1 MKRFFYVA
9 CVVVL
14 CLLLVVPA
22 ATAKKKPF
30 KIRFSH
36 VVSENTPKGWAA
48 NEFAARVNETLKGKV
63 KVVVFPS
70 AQLYGDNQAIEA
82 LSAGFIEM
90 AAPSS
95 AKFVGSV
102 PALQL
107 FDMPFLFPRIE
118 TVHAVVDGPIGDDI
132 RAMFIKRGLGIK
144 LMTFWDNAFKQF
156 SSNVRPLIKP
166 ADFKGVKFRIMSSDV
181 LEAQMEGLGG
191 VGLKLPF
198 AEVYNA
204 LEQGVVDGQENT
216 ASNIYTKKFHEVQKY
231 MTFSNHGYLGYA
243 VIMNQKFWDKLPADI
258 QKTISKIL
266 KEVTAEARMKA
277 IELDQKQS
285 ALIRDYAKKSGRLKI
300 FDLTAAQTAALQKAM
315 KPVHDQFADVV
326 PTKWIN
332 QVKKMK

>member
-1 MKRFFYVA
+1 MKRFFFVA
-9 CVVVL
+9 CVLSCCVL
-14 CLLLVVPA
+14 MA
-22 ATAKKKPF
+22 APSTMAAKAK

-48 NEFAARVNETLKGKV
+48 NEFAARVNKALEGRYQ
-63 KVVVFPS
+63 VVVFPN

-107 FDMPFLFPRIE
+107 FDMPFLFPSIE
-118 TVHAVVDGPIGDDI
+118 TVHKVVDGKIGDEI
-132 RAMFIKRGLGIK
+132 RAMFVERALGIK

-166 ADFKGVKFRIMSSDV
+166 DDFKGVKFRIMSSDV
-181 LEAQMEGLGG
+181 LEAQMAGLGG

-198 AEVYNA
+198 SEVYNA

-231 MTFSNHGYLGYA
+231 LTFSNHGYLGYA
-243 VIMNQKFWDKLPADI
+243 VIMNQKFWDGLPKDV
-258 QKTISKIL
+258 QKTITKIM
-266 KEVTAEARMKA
+266 KDVTKLEREKA
-277 IELDQKQS
+277 LELDKEQGS
-285 ALIRDYAKKSGRLKI
+285 LIREYAKKSGKLEI
-300 FDLTAAQTAALQKAM
+300 FDLTKEQTKELQKAM
-315 KPVHDQFADVV
+315 KPVHDKFADVV
-326 PTKWIN
+326 PPKWVDSI
-332 QVKKMK
+332 KKMK

>member
-1 MKRFFYVA
+1 MKRFFF
-9 CVVVL
+9 VL
-14 CLLLVVPA
+14 CVLILCMVMVVPA
-22 ATAKKKPF
+22 AMAKAK

-36 VVSENTPKGWAA
+36 VVSVNTPKGWAA
-48 NEFAARVNETLKGKV
+48 NEFANRVNKALEGKYEV
-63 KVVVFPS
+63 IVFPN

-118 TVHAVVDGPIGDDI
+118 TVHNVVDGPIGDEI
-132 RAMFIKRGLGIK
+132 RDMFIERKLGIK

-156 SSNVRPLIKP
+156 SCNVRPLLKP
-166 ADFKGVKFRIMSSDV
+166 TDFKGVKFRIMSSDV
-181 LEAQMEGLGG
+181 LEAQMSGLGG

-243 VIMNQKFWDKLPADI
+243 VIMNQKFWDKLPADV
-258 QKTISKIL
+258 QETISRIL
-266 KEVTAEARMKA
+266 TEVTALERKKA
-277 IELDQKQS
+277 LELDKEQG
-285 ALIRDYAKKSGRLKI
+285 ALIRDYAKKSKRLKI
-300 FDLTAAQTAALQKAM
+300 FDLTSKQTKELQKAM
-315 KPVHDQFADVV
+315 KPVHDKFADVV

-332 QVKKMK
+332 EIKTMK

>member
-1 MKRFFYVA
+1 MKKLF
-9 CVVVL
+9 VVMSIMFL
-14 CLLLVVPA
+14 SLLLVVPPSM
-22 ATAKKKPF
+22 AKKPI

-36 VVSENTPKGWAA
+36 VVSVNTPKGWAA
-48 NEFAARVNETLKGKV
+48 NEFASRVNKALKGRY

-107 FDMPFLFPRIE
+107 FDMPFLFPTIK
-118 TVHAVVDGPIGDDI
+118 TVHKVVDGPIGDEI
-132 RAMFIKRGLGIK
+132 RTMFKERKLGIK

-156 SSNVRPLIKP
+156 SDNIRPLIQP

-181 LEAQMEGLGG
+181 LESQMSALGG

-198 AEVYNA
+198 SEVYNA

-231 MTFSNHGYLGYA
+231 LTFSNHGYLGYA
-243 VIMNQKFWDKLPADI
+243 VIMNQKFWDKLPADD

-266 KEVTAEARMKA
+266 TEVTALERQKA
-277 IELDQKQS
+277 LELDKEQS
-285 ALIRDYAKKSGRLKI
+285 QLIRDYAKKSKRLKI
-300 FDLTAAQTAALQKAM
+300 YDLTPAQTAALQKTM
-315 KPVHDQFADVV
+315 KPVWDKFTDVV
-326 PTKWIN
+326 PAKWIEDI
-332 QVKKMK
+332 KKMK

>member
-1 MKRFFYVA
+1 MKKFCVLMSILFLGSLVA
-9 CVVVL
+9 
-14 CLLLVVPA
+14 VPA
-22 ATAKKKPF
+22 SMAKKPK

-48 NEFAARVNETLKGKV
+48 NEFAKRVNEALKGRY
-63 KVVVFPS
+63 KVVVFPN

-82 LSAGFIEM
+82 ISAGFIEM

-95 AKFVGSV
+95 AKFIGSV

-107 FDMPFLFPRIE
+107 FDMPFLFPSLK
-118 TVHAVVDGPIGDDI
+118 TVHKVIDGNIGDEI
-132 RAMFIKRGLGIK
+132 REMFVKRGLGIR

-156 SSNVRPLIKP
+156 SDNIRPLIKP

-181 LEAQMEGLGG
+181 LEAQMAGLGG

-231 MTFSNHGYLGYA
+231 LTFSNHGYLGYA
-243 VIMNQKFWDKLPADI
+243 VIINQKFWDKLPPDV
-258 QKTISKIL
+258 QKTISKIMT
-266 KEVTAEARMKA
+266 EVTALERQKA
-277 IELDQKQS
+277 IELDKEQS
-285 ALIRDYAKKSGRLKI
+285 QLIRDYAKKSGRLKI
-300 FDLTAAQTAALQKAM
+300 YDLTPEQTAELQKAM
-315 KPVHDQFADVV
+315 KPVHDKFSDVV
-326 PTKWIN
+326 PAKWIEDI
-332 QVKKMK
+332 KKMK

>member
-1 MKRFFYVA
+1 MKRFFFVICA
-9 CVVVL
+9 LFLCVVL
-14 CLLLVVPA
+14 MAPA
-22 ATAKKKPF
+22 AMAKAK

-48 NEFAARVNETLKGKV
+48 NEFAARVNKALEGKYE
-63 KVVVFPS
+63 VVVFPN

-107 FDMPFLFPRIE
+107 FDMPFLFPSIN
-118 TVHAVVDGPIGDDI
+118 TVHKVVDGPIGDEI
-132 RAMFIKRGLGIK
+132 RAMFIERNLGIK

-156 SSNVRPLIKP
+156 SSNVRPLLKP
-166 ADFKGVKFRIMSSDV
+166 EDFKGVKFRIMSSDV
-181 LEAQMEGLGG
+181 LEAQMKGLGG

-231 MTFSNHGYLGYA
+231 LTFSNHGYLGYA
-243 VIMNQKFWDKLPADI
+243 VIMNQKFWDGLPKDVQA
-258 QKTISKIL
+258 TISKIL
-266 KEVTAEARMKA
+266 TEVTALERQKA
-277 IELDQKQS
+277 VELDKEQGK
-285 ALIRDYAKKSGRLKI
+285 LIREYAKKSGKLEI
-300 FDLTAAQTAALQKAM
+300 FDLTPEQTAALQKAM
-315 KPVHDQFADVV
+315 KPVHDKFADVV
-326 PTKWIN
+326 PAKWIEAI
-332 QVKKMK
+332 KAMK

>member
-1 MKRFFYVA
+1 MKK
-9 CVVVL
+9 
-14 CLLLVVPA
+14 LLLISAIVFSCMLMIVPA
-22 ATAKKKPF
+22 SMAKAI

-48 NEFAARVNETLKGKV
+48 NEFAARVNKALKGKYE
-63 KVVVFPS
+63 VVVFPN

-107 FDMPFLFPRIE
+107 FDMPFLFPNIK
-118 TVHAVVDGPIGDDI
+118 TVHEVVDGKIGDEI
-132 RAMFIKRGLGIK
+132 RQMFVDRNLGIK

-156 SSNVRPLIKP
+156 SDNVRPLLKP

-181 LEAQMEGLGG
+181 LEAQMAGLGG

-198 AEVYNA
+198 SEVYNA

-231 MTFSNHGYLGYA
+231 LTFSNHGYLGYA
-243 VIMNQKFWDKLPADI
+243 VIMNQKFWDKLPADV
-258 QKTISKIL
+258 QQTIGKIM
-266 KEVTAEARMKA
+266 KDVTALEREKA
-277 IELDQKQS
+277 MELDKEQGQ
-285 ALIRDYAKKSGRLKI
+285 LIRDYAKKSGRLKI
-300 FDLTAAQTAALQKAM
+300 YDLTPAQNAALQKAM
-315 KPVHDQFADVV
+315 KPVHDKFSDVV
-326 PTKWIN
+326 PTRWIE
-332 QVKKMK
+332 QIKKMK

>member
-1 MKRFFYVA
+1 MKRFFFVA
-9 CVVVL
+9 CVLSCCVL
-14 CLLLVVPA
+14 MA
-22 ATAKKKPF
+22 APSTMAAKAK

-48 NEFAARVNETLKGKV
+48 NEFAARVNKALEGRYQ
-63 KVVVFPS
+63 VVVFPN

-107 FDMPFLFPRIE
+107 FDMPFLFPSIE
-118 TVHAVVDGPIGDDI
+118 TVHKVVDGKIGDEI
-132 RAMFIKRGLGIK
+132 RAMFVERALGIK

-166 ADFKGVKFRIMSSDV
+166 DDFKGVKFRIMSSDV
-181 LEAQMEGLGG
+181 LEAQMAGLGG

-198 AEVYNA
+198 SEVYNA

-231 MTFSNHGYLGYA
+231 LTFSNHGYLGYA
-243 VIMNQKFWDKLPADI
+243 VIMNQKFWDGLPKDV
-258 QKTISKIL
+258 QKTITKIM
-266 KEVTAEARMKA
+266 KDVTKLERKKA
-277 IELDQKQS
+277 LELDKEQGN
-285 ALIRDYAKKSGRLKI
+285 LIREYAKKSGKLEI
-300 FDLTAAQTAALQKAM
+300 FDLTKEQTKELQKAM
-315 KPVHDQFADVV
+315 KPVHDKFADVV
-326 PTKWIN
+326 PPKWVDSI
-332 QVKKMK
+332 KKMK

>member
-1 MKRFFYVA
+1 MKRFFF
-9 CVVVL
+9 VL
-14 CLLLVVPA
+14 CVMVLCMVMVVPA
-22 ATAKKKPF
+22 AMAKAK

-36 VVSENTPKGWAA
+36 VVSVNTPKGWAA
-48 NEFAARVNETLKGKV
+48 NEFANRVNKALEGRY
-63 KVVVFPS
+63 KVVVFPN

-95 AKFVGSV
+95 AKFIGSI

-107 FDMPFLFPRIE
+107 FDMPFLFPRIQ
-118 TVHAVVDGPIGDDI
+118 TVHKTVDGSIGDEI
-132 RAMFIKRGLGIK
+132 RAMFKERGLGIK

-156 SSNVRPLIKP
+156 SSNVRPLLKP

-181 LEAQMEGLGG
+181 LEAQMAGLGG

-231 MTFSNHGYLGYA
+231 LTFSNHGYLGYA
-243 VIMNQKFWDKLPADI
+243 VIMNQKFWDKLPPDVQA
-258 QKTISKIL
+258 TINKIMM
-266 KEVTAEARMKA
+266 EVTALERQKA
-277 IELDQKQS
+277 IELDKEQG
-285 ALIRDYAKKSGRLKI
+285 ALIRDYAKKGGKLQI
-300 FDLTAAQTAALQKAM
+300 FDLTPEQTAELQKAM
-315 KPVHDQFADVV
+315 KPVHDKFSDTV
-326 PTKWIN
+326 PPRWVEA
-332 QVKKMK
+332 VKAMK

>member
-1 MKRFFYVA
+1 MKKFFFML
-9 CVVVL
+9 CVLISCMVM
-14 CLLLVVPA
+14 VVPA
-22 ATAKKKPF
+22 AMAKAKR
-30 KIRFSH
+30 IRFSH

-48 NEFAARVNETLKGKV
+48 NEFAARVNKALEGKYE
-63 KVVVFPS
+63 VVVFPNS
-70 AQLYGDNQAIEA
+70 QLYDDNQAVEA

-107 FDMPFLFPRIE
+107 FDMPFLFPNIE
-118 TVHAVVDGPIGDDI
+118 TVHKVVDGPIGDEI
-132 RAMFIKRGLGIK
+132 RGMFVERKLGIK

-156 SSNVRPLIKP
+156 SDNVRPLIKP
-166 ADFKGVKFRIMSSDV
+166 DDFKGVKFRIMSSDV
-181 LEAQMEGLGG
+181 LEAQMDGLGG

-198 AEVYNA
+198 SEVYNA

-243 VIMNQKFWDKLPADI
+243 VIMNQKFWDELPPDV
-258 QKTISKIL
+258 QKTITKIL
-266 KEVTAEARMKA
+266 TEVTDLEREKA
-277 IELDQKQS
+277 IELDKEQS

-300 FDLTAAQTAALQKAM
+300 TDLTPAQMLELQKAM
-315 KPVHDQFADVV
+315 KPVHDKFADVV
-326 PTKWIN
+326 PTKWIEDI
-332 QVKKMK
+332 KKMK

>member
-1 MKRFFYVA
+1 MFS
-9 CVVVL
+9 VVVC

-22 ATAKKKPF
+22 SMAKKPI

-48 NEFAARVNETLKGKV
+48 NEFAKRVNKALAGRY
-63 KVVVFPS
+63 KVVVFPN

-107 FDMPFLFPRIE
+107 FDMPFLFPRLK
-118 TVHAVVDGPIGDDI
+118 TVHNVIDGPIGDEI
-132 RAMFIKRGLGIK
+132 RAMFQKRGLGIK

-156 SSNVRPLIKP
+156 SCNVRPLLKP

-181 LEAQMEGLGG
+181 LEAQMKALGAI
-191 VGLKLPF
+191 GLKLPF
-198 AEVYNA
+198 SEVYNA

-216 ASNIYTKKFHEVQKY
+216 ASNIYTKKFYEVQKY
-231 MTFSNHGYLGYA
+231 LTFSNHGYIGYA
-243 VIMNQKFWDKLPADI
+243 VIMNRKFWDKLPPDV
-258 QKTISKIL
+258 QKTISTIL
-266 KEVTAEARMKA
+266 EDVTALERKKA
-277 IELDQKQS
+277 VELDKKQGG
-285 ALIRDYAKKSGRLKI
+285 LIREYAKKSGKLQI
-300 FDLTAAQTAALQKAM
+300 FDLTPAQTAKLQKAM
-315 KPVHDQFADVV
+315 KPVLDQFSDVV
-326 PTKWIN
+326 PPKWVN
-332 QVKKMK
+332 QIKKMK

>member
-1 MKRFFYVA
+1 MKRFFFILCA
-9 CVVVL
+9 LFLCVVL
-14 CLLLVVPA
+14 MAPSA
-22 ATAKKKPF
+22 MAKAK

-36 VVSENTPKGWAA
+36 VVSVNTPKGWAA
-48 NEFAARVNETLKGKV
+48 NEFANRVNKALDGRY
-63 KVVVFPS
+63 VVTVFPN

-95 AKFVGSV
+95 AKFIGSV

-107 FDMPFLFPRIE
+107 FDMPFLFPSIE
-118 TVHAVVDGPIGDDI
+118 TVHKTVDGPIGDEI
-132 RAMFIKRGLGIK
+132 RAMFIERGLGIK

-156 SSNVRPLIKP
+156 SSNVRPLLKP

-181 LEAQMEGLGG
+181 LEAQMAGLGG

-231 MTFSNHGYLGYA
+231 LTFSNHGYLGYA
-243 VIMNQKFWDKLPADI
+243 VIMNQKFWDGLPKDV
-258 QKTISKIL
+258 QETINKIMM
-266 KEVTAEARMKA
+266 EVTVLERQKA
-277 IELDQKQS
+277 IELDKEQG
-285 ALIRDYAKKSGRLKI
+285 ALIRDYAKKSGKLQI
-300 FDLTAAQTAALQKAM
+300 FDLTPEQTAELQKAM
-315 KPVHDQFADVV
+315 KPVHDKFADVV
-326 PTKWIN
+326 PPKWVEA
-332 QVKKMK
+332 VKAMK

>member
-1 MKRFFYVA
+1 MKKIFFIATVLFC
-9 CVVVL
+9 CV
-14 CLLLVVPA
+14 LLAVPA
-22 ATAKKKPF
+22 AMAGSAV

-48 NEFAARVNETLKGKV
+48 NEFAARVNKALEGKYEV
-63 KVVVFPS
+63 LVFPNS
-70 AQLYGDNQAIEA
+70 QLYDDNQAVEA

-107 FDMPFLFPRIE
+107 FDMPFLFPKIE
-118 TVHAVVDGPIGDDI
+118 TVHEVVDGKIGDEI
-132 RAMFIKRGLGIK
+132 RAMFVDRALGIK
-144 LMTFWDNAFKQF
+144 LLTFWDNAFKQF

-166 ADFKGVKFRIMSSDV
+166 TDFKGVKFRIMSSDI
-181 LEAQMEGLGG
+181 LEAQMDTLGA

-198 AEVYNA
+198 SEVYNA

-243 VIMNQKFWDKLPADI
+243 VIVNQKFWDELPPDVRE
-258 QKTISKIL
+258 TLSKIL
-266 KEVTAEARMKA
+266 MEVTAEERKKA
-277 IELDQKQS
+277 VELDKEQGD
-285 ALIRDYAKKSGRLKI
+285 LIREYAKMSGKLQI
-300 FDLTAAQTAALQKAM
+300 LDLTPAQMKELQTAM
-315 KPVHDQFADVV
+315 KPVHYKFPDVV
-326 PTKWIN
+326 PTKWIDEIKN
-332 QVKKMK
+332 MK

>member
-1 MKRFFYVA
+1 MKRFFF
-9 CVVVL
+9 VL
-14 CLLLVVPA
+14 CIMVLCTVMVVPSA
-22 ATAKKKPF
+22 MAKAK

-36 VVSENTPKGWAA
+36 VVSVNTPKGWAA
-48 NEFAARVNETLKGKV
+48 NEFANRVNKALDGRY
-63 KVVVFPS
+63 VVTVFPNS
-70 AQLYGDNQAIEA
+70 QLYDDNQAIEA

-95 AKFVGSV
+95 AKFIGSV

-107 FDMPFLFPRIE
+107 FDMPFLFPKIE
-118 TVHAVVDGPIGDDI
+118 TVHKVVDGPIGDEI
-132 RAMFIKRGLGIK
+132 RTMFIERGLGIK

-156 SSNVRPLIKP
+156 SDNVRPLIKP

-181 LEAQMEGLGG
+181 LEAQMDALGG

-231 MTFSNHGYLGYA
+231 LTFSNHGYLGYT
-243 VIMNQKFWDKLPADI
+243 VIMNQKFWDELPADV
-258 QKTISKIL
+258 QKTISTIL
-266 KEVTAEARMKA
+266 TEVTVLERQKA
-277 IELDQKQS
+277 LELDKEQGT
-285 ALIRDYAKKSGRLKI
+285 LIRDYAKQSGRLQI
-300 FDLTAAQTAALQKAM
+300 FDLTPEQTDGLQKAM
-315 KPVHDQFADVV
+315 EPVHNKFSDVV

-332 QVKKMK
+332 EIKMMK

>member
-1 MKRFFYVA
+1 MKRIFF
-9 CVVVL
+9 VL
-14 CLLLVVPA
+14 CVLILCMVMVVPA
-22 ATAKKKPF
+22 AMAKAK

-36 VVSENTPKGWAA
+36 VVSVNTPKGWAA
-48 NEFAARVNETLKGKV
+48 NEFANRVNIALKGRY
-63 KVVVFPS
+63 VVTVFPN

-95 AKFVGSV
+95 AKFVGSI

-107 FDMPFLFPRIE
+107 FDMPFLFPKIQ
-118 TVHAVVDGPIGDDI
+118 TVHKVVDGPIGDEI
-132 RAMFIKRGLGIK
+132 REMFIKRNLGIK

-181 LEAQMEGLGG
+181 LEAQMSGLGG

-231 MTFSNHGYLGYA
+231 LTFSNHGYLGYA
-243 VIMNQKFWDKLPADI
+243 VIMNQKFWDKLPADV

-266 KEVTAEARMKA
+266 KEVTDLERQKA
-277 IELDQKQS
+277 IELDKEQS
-285 ALIRDYAKKSGRLKI
+285 TLIRAYAKKSKRLKI
-300 FDLTAAQTAALQKAM
+300 YDLTPAQTAELQKAM
-315 KPVHDQFADVV
+315 QPVHDKFSDVV

-332 QVKKMK
+332 EIKKMK

>member
-1 MKRFFYVA
+1 MKRFFF
-9 CVVVL
+9 VL
-14 CLLLVVPA
+14 CIMVLCMVMVVPSA
-22 ATAKKKPF
+22 MAKAK

-36 VVSENTPKGWAA
+36 VVSVNTPKGWAA
-48 NEFAARVNETLKGKV
+48 NEFANRVNKALDGRY
-63 KVVVFPS
+63 VVTVFPNS
-70 AQLYGDNQAIEA
+70 QLYDDNQAIEA

-95 AKFVGSV
+95 AKFIGSV

-107 FDMPFLFPRIE
+107 FDMPFLFPKIE
-118 TVHAVVDGPIGDDI
+118 TVHKVVDGPIGDEI
-132 RAMFIKRGLGIK
+132 RTMFIERGLGIK

-156 SSNVRPLIKP
+156 SDNVRPLIKP

-181 LEAQMEGLGG
+181 LEAQMDALGG

-231 MTFSNHGYLGYA
+231 LTFSNHGYLGYA
-243 VIMNQKFWDKLPADI
+243 VIMNQKFWDELPADV
-258 QKTISKIL
+258 QKTISTIL
-266 KEVTAEARMKA
+266 TEVTVLERQKA
-277 IELDQKQS
+277 LELDKEQGT
-285 ALIRDYAKKSGRLKI
+285 LIRDYAKQSGRLQI
-300 FDLTAAQTAALQKAM
+300 FDLTPEQTDGLQKAM
-315 KPVHDQFADVV
+315 EPVHNKFSDVV

-332 QVKKMK
+332 EIKMMK